1 MTKKQAS
8 SHDPSVDAQFDAI
21 IAELE
26 PQDVT
31 TDGPA
36 VSISGDQDLL
46 DHLRELGAVEGIGP
60 ATLAKV
66 TPADDLVRTARGA
79 IEWARDQVQAHVAIY
94 HGLCLMFV
102 RLCFNVGP
110 TFPDAITAWQQATT
124 RRPCKPDQARRGH
137 AGFFQGGDHGHVVL
151 CLGNGRCISTDVRKP
166 GQASVCLISAIEQA
180 WGYRFLGDVSDL
192 NGERPVPRVKASRP
206 RLSNRAWRLREL
218 RRAISHARAAGNAAR
233 ARRLREWLTDVQGRS

>member
-1 MTKKQAS
+1 MTKKQ
-8 SHDPSVDAQFDAI
+8 DKDIEAQFDAI

-26 PQDVT
+26 PEAVT

-46 DHLRELGAVEGIGP
+46 DHLAELGAVEGIGP

-79 IEWARDQVQAHVAIY
+79 IEWARGQVKDRVAIY

-110 TFPDAITAWQQATT
+110 TFPDAITAWEQAAT
-124 RRPCKPDQARRGH
+124 RHPCKPDAARRGH
-137 AGFFQGGDHGHVVL
+137 AGFFRGGDHGHVVL

-166 GQASVCLISAIEQA
+166 GQASVCMIEDIEQA
-180 WGYRFLGDVSDL
+180 WGYRFLGFTSDL
-192 NGERPVPRVKASRP
+192 NGERPVPRQDKPSRP
-206 RLSNRAWRLREL
+206 RVSTRAWRLREL
-218 RRAISHARAAGNAAR
+218 RRAMSHARAAGNAAR
-233 ARRLREWLTDVQGRS
+233 ARRLRDWLSDLQRRSR